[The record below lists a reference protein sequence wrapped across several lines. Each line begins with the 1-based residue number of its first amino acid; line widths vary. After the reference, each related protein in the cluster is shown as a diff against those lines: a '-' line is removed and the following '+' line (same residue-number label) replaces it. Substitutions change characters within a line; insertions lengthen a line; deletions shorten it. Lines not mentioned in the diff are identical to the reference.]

1 MFFIICSGS
10 RDIFYVTCYINFNRV
25 LRKTSFITFKMY
37 LLLQFSSD
45 LLQNCTQASSLNFV
59 CRVCFVFENS
69 KNFSRF
75 DFLNRKNCEIL
86 EISRLKMNISEF
98 YQNNKK
104 QSTPYIGNLVV
115 INHGKLHISFL
126 KIVGEDT
133 FQMNCGNFA

>member
-10 RDIFYVTCYINFNRV
+10 RDILYVTCYINLNRV

-45 LLQNCTQASSLNFV
+45 LLQNCTQASSLNLL

-75 DFLNRKNCEIL
+75 DFLSRKNCEIL

-115 INHGKLHISFL
+115 INHVKLHISFL
-126 KIVGEDT
+126 KIVEEDT

>member
-10 RDIFYVTCYINFNRV
+10 RDILYVICYINLNRV

-45 LLQNCTQASSLNFV
+45 LLQNCTQASSLNLL

-75 DFLNRKNCEIL
+75 DFFNRKNCEIF
-86 EISRLKMNISEF
+86 EILRLKINISEF
-98 YQNNKK
+98 YQNNEK

-115 INHGKLHISFL
+115 INHVKLHISFL
-126 KIVGEDT
+126 KIVEEDT